1 MLLKLSY
8 SSTSSTP
15 PSPSQPCQRNWPHMA
30 RIFEA
35 YIFACIYIRALE
47 LLTQV
52 LWLSNT

>member
-1 MLLKLSY
+1 MWLKLSY

-15 PSPSQPCQRNWPHMA
+15 PSPSQPCQRNWPNMA

-35 YIFACIYIRALE
+35 YIFACVYIRALE